1 MLLGTGND
9 LLYGHIA
16 DATCRVVD
24 DPAEGLL
31 VIRVGNQSEICD
43 DVFDFLSLIEGKPA
57 DDLVGNPLLAE
68 LILERTA
75 LYIRA
80 VEDSEVVVIAGVTVS
95 DAFQFS
101 SNSHRFLPVAVAGL
115 VEYLVTC
122 GFL

>member
-9 LLYGHIA
+9 LLYGRIA
-16 DATCRVVD
+16 DATCRIVD

-43 DVFDFLSLIEGKPA
+43 DVFDFLSLIEGKSA

-95 DAFQFS
+95 MRFS
-101 SNSHRFLPVAVAGL
+101 SAATAIASSLSL
-115 VEYLVTC
+115 
-122 GFL
+122 